1 MCTGGGRGEGV
12 VGEGRGTGGDEN
24 MAGGEEG
31 GVYGKGNLVV
41 DVAERGSRCSDHRH
55 HRLVGRNV
63 IQHFV
68 FFFFCQRSLVSATRY
83 QLPTREVLLLR
94 KKEND
99 NKKVR
104 FRGSI

>member
-12 VGEGRGTGGDEN
+12 VGEGRGTGGYEN

-55 HRLVGRNV
+55 HRLVGRHV

-68 FFFFCQRSLVSATRY
+68 FFFFFFQRSLVSATRY
-83 QLPTREVLLLR
+83 QFYQQE
-94 KKEND
+94 K
-99 NKKVR
+99 
-104 FRGSI
+104 FCF

>member
-41 DVAERGSRCSDHRH
+41 DVAERRPRCSDHRH
-55 HRLVGRNV
+55 HRLVGRHV
-63 IQHFV
+63 IRH
-68 FFFFCQRSLVSATRY
+68 FFFFFFFSEEFS
-83 QLPTREVLLLR
+83 
-94 KKEND
+94 
-99 NKKVR
+99 
-104 FRGSI
+104 

>member
-41 DVAERGSRCSDHRH
+41 DVAERRPRCSDHRH
-55 HRLVGRNV
+55 HRLVGRHV
-63 IQHFV
+63 IQHF
-68 FFFFCQRSLVSATRY
+68 FFFFFFQRSLVSATRY
-83 QLPTREVLLLR
+83 QFYQQE
-94 KKEND
+94 K
-99 NKKVR
+99 
-104 FRGSI
+104 FCF